1 MEVSVVI
8 PVYNKV
14 EYVERCLR
22 SVLAQEMDGF
32 EVIAVDD
39 GSTDGSGAVC
49 DRLAA
54 EDARLRVIHTP
65 NGGVTAARRRGVEEA
80 RGRYIT
86 FADADDA
93 MLPGGLRS
101 LCEAIGREQADE
113 VVATY
118 RNQHGLHVDSGLR
131 GVVSTRFM
139 INQLLGSKARFC
151 VLWGVI
157 FRREL
162 LDGCLTAPRQ
172 IRAGEDILMQVMCLV
187 KRPKVVFIPDCVYLY
202 TEGLPND
209 RRLELGEQM
218 VYDSVLRR
226 VLAPCWAEHS
236 DDFTLRQLKMYENFI
251 DQKMFY
257 VRKEYY
263 HQMRPRL
270 NARLPLADRI
280 AFLLPPR
287 LAYMLVSLR
296 KGQPGLVRVLSRLQG
311 SAGTAR

>member
-22 SVLAQEMDGF
+22 SVLAQDMDGF

-49 DRLAA
+49 DRLAR
-54 EDARLRVIHTP
+54 EDARLRVVHTP

-80 RGRYIT
+80 SGRYIT
-86 FADADDA
+86 FADADDM

-101 LCEAIGREQADE
+101 LCEAIGREQVDE

-118 RNQHGLHVDSGLR
+118 RNQHGQHVDSGLR
-131 GVVSTRFM
+131 GVVSPSLM
-139 INQLLGSKARFC
+139 ISQLLGCRARFC

-157 FRREL
+157 FRRGL

-172 IRAGEDILMQVMCLV
+172 IRSGEDILMQVMCLV
-187 KRPKVVFIPDCVYLY
+187 KRPKVVFIPHCVYLY

-209 RRLELGEQM
+209 RGLELAEQM
-218 VYDSVLRR
+218 AYDRLLREA
-226 VLAPCWAEHS
+226 LGPCWAEHG
-236 DDFTLRQLKMYENFI
+236 DDFTLHQLKMYENFI
-251 DQKMFY
+251 GQKLFH
-257 VRKEYY
+257 VRREYY
-263 HQMRPRL
+263 RQVRPRL
-270 NARLPLADRI
+270 SARLPLADRL

-287 LAYMLVSLR
+287 LAYPLVSLR
-296 KGQPGLVRVLSRLQG
+296 KRLL
-311 SAGTAR
+311 

>member
-22 SVLAQEMDGF
+22 SVLAQEMEGF

-65 NGGVTAARRRGVEEA
+65 NGGVTAARRRGVEAA

-101 LCEAIGREQADE
+101 LCEAMEREQADE

-118 RNQHGLHVDSGLR
+118 RNQHGQHVDSGLR

-157 FRREL
+157 FRRGL

-209 RRLELGEQM
+209 RRLELGEQV

-251 DQKMFY
+251 DQRMFY

-263 HQMRPRL
+263 HQVRPRL
-270 NARLPLADRI
+270 KARLPLADRI

-296 KGQPGLVRVLSRLQG
+296 KGLPGLVRVLSRLQG

>member
-1 MEVSVVI
+1 MEVSVVV

-22 SVLAQEMDGF
+22 SVLAQEMEGF

-65 NGGVTAARRRGVEEA
+65 NDGVTAARRRGVEEA

-118 RNQHGLHVDSGLR
+118 RNQHGQHVDSGLR

-157 FRREL
+157 FRRGL

-209 RRLELGEQM
+209 RRLELGEQV
-218 VYDSVLRR
+218 VYDSVLRQ

-263 HQMRPRL
+263 HQVRPRL

-296 KGQPGLVRVLSRLQG
+296 KGLSGLVRVLSRLQG